1 MKITFTLA
9 SIIPAVL
16 ILTGCTPIPQSRYSM
31 TDLIE
36 SVQEE
41 RWRDAFVAYAE
52 LHNTA
57 PQSELADAR
66 AIVKSHP
73 EIRVAGVE
81 IFTEYN
87 LREWV
92 ADTHTVGERLWVQS
106 DALCTIASDDEC
118 KQSRSNLAHAETL
131 VPGIKPAL
139 NLLESAYA
147 GLNPTEKR
155 QLETRYE
162 IYLHNENNV
171 GPVVERQQLNAS
183 TPANT
188 TGSQVGSAVASA
200 IYIDNSFSSGSY
212 NPWTDLAWGVAGG
225 LVGALANTPA
235 EVRYVVRYTIK
246 NGRDELKSTDVLQ
259 SSPIGVPLGSCFSV
273 SENRKIKGDVCGM
286 TPSTIRENY
295 LR

>member
-9 SIIPAVL
+9 FVIPTVLMSI
-16 ILTGCTPIPQSRYSM
+16 GCAPTPQPRYSM

-41 RWRDAFVAYAE
+41 RWREAFLAYAE

-57 PQSELADAR
+57 PHSELVDAR
-66 AIVKSHP
+66 VIVKSYP
-73 EIRVAGVE
+73 EIKMAGVE
-81 IFTEYN
+81 IFTDDN

-106 DALCTIASDDEC
+106 DAFCTIASDDEC
-118 KQSRSNLAHAETL
+118 KQARASLAQAETL
-131 VPGIKPAL
+131 VPAIKPAL

-147 GLNPTEKR
+147 GLNLTEKG
-155 QLETRYE
+155 QLEARYE

-171 GPVVERQQLNAS
+171 GPLIERQQLNVS

-188 TGSQVGSAVASA
+188 AGSQVGSAVASA
-200 IYIDNSFSSGSY
+200 IYIDNSFSSGTY

-225 LVGALANTPA
+225 VVGALADNPA
-235 EVRYVVRYTIK
+235 EDRYVVRYTIR
-246 NGRDELKSTDVLQ
+246 NESGELRSTDVLQ
-259 SSPIGVPLGSCFSV
+259 SSPIGAPLGSCFSV
-273 SENRKIKGDVCGM
+273 SQNRKVKGDVCGM
-286 TPSTIRENY
+286 TARTIKESY
-295 LR
+295 LQ